1 MSAEDLQELY
11 GIFGEI
17 LERALDLIDRDQIKV
32 YLPAKRDRQLLEI
45 YGQRGA
51 IYRFFPNISY
61 CPCNFFKHFVLAQQ
75 TEFTCKHVL
84 AARLATILDRS
95 KEEIITDDAF
105 TFLITEVARDC
116 TNYKATGC
124 DEP

>member
-11 GIFGEI
+11 GIFGEV

-32 YLPAKRDRQLLEI
+32 YLPSKRGRQLLEI
-45 YGQRGA
+45 YGQHGA
-51 IYRFFPNISY
+51 IYRFFPNIVY
-61 CPCNFFKHFVLAQQ
+61 CPCKFFKHFVLA
-75 TEFTCKHVL
+75 TKAEYTCKHVL
-84 AARLATILDRS
+84 AAKLATILDRC
-95 KEEIITDDAF
+95 KEEIISEDAF

-116 TNYKATGC
+116 TNYKTTAC